1 MGRPYRA
8 VDFRDGLKDIVDMTN
23 VVSIGQFQMSHIW
36 MISLASMAATENM
49 KRIGQLTV
57 KGRKCLVLDANAK
70 DIRVRP
76 EQPATTSQK
85 THGPYL
91 CHRRLGMILPW
102 SKAVTATVLLHL
114 RSWASETKV
123 KSSKQVPF
131 PRVKG
136 TEWTQTLLWE
146 LVSVTS
152 NERNWN
158 RGPHTQG
165 DIHPGGYGGRG
176 RSPVYQPPP
185 RSTHPNRFVDL
196 EMTFGRSS
204 STLSSLV
211 TNVLWHIDTTFG
223 HLLQDLNIHKWLDL
237 AELERMSQIVHA
249 KEAPLTNSQSRI
261 EYFSWHKRH
270 HVIKFRSVVCANGI
284 IYELDGRYQGRQ
296 HDAGVK
302 AATLEADKNP
312 QPGRSKLVEA
322 PTFDRSTKTAEE
334 ERRDKINQEGG

>member
-1 MGRPYRA
+1 MMRSDNGALSAHAGRGGIDAAASSSDEYRVLLPRFPDEKMCLNSVFLHADLMGRPYRA

-158 RGPHTQG
+158 RGPHTQV
-165 DIHPGGYGGRG
+165 
-176 RSPVYQPPP
+176 S
-185 RSTHPNRFVDL
+185 
-196 EMTFGRSS
+196 
-204 STLSSLV
+204 
-211 TNVLWHIDTTFG
+211 
-223 HLLQDLNIHKWLDL
+223 
-237 AELERMSQIVHA
+237 A
-249 KEAPLTNSQSRI
+249 
-261 EYFSWHKRH
+261 
-270 HVIKFRSVVCANGI
+270 
-284 IYELDGRYQGRQ
+284 
-296 HDAGVK
+296 
-302 AATLEADKNP
+302 
-312 QPGRSKLVEA
+312 
-322 PTFDRSTKTAEE
+322 
-334 ERRDKINQEGG
+334 